1 MARLTSAR
9 RLRKEVLD
17 EWDLSPVEVRI
28 LDDMCHEAELISRM
42 AKELDGG
49 DLLTVGST
57 GQMRPNPLLAEIR
70 QHRAVM
76 ASLAKALRL
85 QDDTDEARLARSEH
99 AATAAAWRWGL
110 THGTSA

>member
-9 RLRKEVLD
+9 RLRKEVLE

-49 DLLTVGST
+49 DLLTVDRSDAPQPPARGDQTAPGSD
-57 GQMRPNPLLAEIR
+57 GIPREGLAP
-70 QHRAVM
+70 A
-76 ASLAKALRL
+76 
-85 QDDTDEARLARSEH
+85 
-99 AATAAAWRWGL
+99 G
-110 THGTSA
+110 

>member
-9 RLRKEVLD
+9 RLRKEVMD

-49 DLLTVGST
+49 DLLTAGST

-99 AATAAAWRWGL
+99 AAKAAAGRWGL